1 MPKICIT
8 RAKAKAETEEG
19 RRSDVSKSKTET
31 RLRFVQE
38 KCDANNSIR

>member
-8 RAKAKAETEEG
+8 RAKAVTEEG
-19 RRSDVSKSKTET
+19 SDSNVSKSRTET

-38 KCDANNSIR
+38 KCDANISIR

>member
-8 RAKAKAETEEG
+8 RAKAKAEEG
-19 RRSDVSKSKTET
+19 RRSNVSKSKTET

-38 KCDANNSIR
+38 KCDANISIR